1 MQNLRT
7 RILDSFVKKKRI
19 YKEGT
24 KTNKK
29 AMHINEQNE
38 QNEKS
43 ITKKSINWDSERY
56 GQEAK
61 QRNICINFL
70 IIMRKAS

>member
-1 MQNLRT
+1 
-7 RILDSFVKKKRI
+7 
-19 YKEGT
+19 
-24 KTNKK
+24 
-29 AMHINEQNE
+29 MHINEQNE